1 MDSEHVGDLLWILS
15 FLGTA
20 RPARASRPLAWTPSA
35 PSRSREGRRSR
46 TWPKASPVSRS
57 TYDCI
62 ATSPLKRAKETALI
76 AAKVLKKDDLV
87 ELWDELRPEGE
98 TVDLYRRLSKLKRDS
113 GVMLVGHEPYL
124 SAMIGEL
131 VSGTRQVR
139 IVLKKAGV
147 AKVEVT
153 TFVPKT
159 SGELRW
165 LMTPRQMKKMD

>member
-1 MDSEHVGDLLWILS
+1 MDLIILRHGEAGKS
-15 FLGTA
+15 LEAAGMDA
-20 RPARASRPLAWTPSA
+20 ERALTVAGRKDVEDVAEGLASL
-35 PSRSREGRRSR
+35 
-46 TWPKASPVSRS
+46 KV
-57 TYDCI
+57 DVCCI